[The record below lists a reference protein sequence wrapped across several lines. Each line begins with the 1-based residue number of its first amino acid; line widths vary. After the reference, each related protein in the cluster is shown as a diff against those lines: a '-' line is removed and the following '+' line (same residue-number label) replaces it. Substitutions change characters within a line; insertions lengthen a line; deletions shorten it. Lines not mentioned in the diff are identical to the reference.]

1 MLFNIN
7 DIKWCKILNI
17 KQVYGDFPVNFSDY
31 IQQYDNPAFKQN
43 EKYQFVYDK
52 LFIMESQDIPSGKL
66 NNQTTSNINIEYPI
80 FLREISCYFRKSH
93 NYCQPKYHNKDKRNY
108 RSINIL

>member
-52 LFIMESQDIPSGKL
+52 LFIFSSSEVYNESKIIPTDEK
-66 NNQTTSNINIEYPI
+66 I
-80 FLREISCYFRKSH
+80 
-93 NYCQPKYHNKDKRNY
+93 
-108 RSINIL
+108 